1 MKKLLFLSVLLSGF
15 FIPKA
20 QQCLDINIVQKMES
34 LYMPESAAASY
45 KKCVT
50 NKNEKNQAVITQ
62 YGKDLQDIDSLI
74 ARTTRGFNNALL
86 STVSLTSFQ
95 QPSQQD
101 VSAAKD
107 MAERVKNMTP
117 EQQKAFAMQMAQQQ
131 QQNRAAQPIQDN
143 AAVSKLV
150 YETYDLAVNK
160 MRTLND
166 EFAARLKV
174 MNEAMSMEVKALK
187 KDDKTKCPQDI
198 VGLPACD
205 CTNKIEGKYW
215 QQVVAV
221 NNKYDQQK
229 TVLFQDYLTKI
240 KAIAVTVDNNVSA
253 CKNGDALKSPQLKK
267 MLFSAQSSAFSNAF
281 LVTTICMK
289 EAREEGADAY
299 VNKLNSDAN
308 VYDLSCSNA
317 SRSR

>member
-20 QQCLDINIVQKMES
+20 QQCLNISISQKMES
-34 LYMPESAAASY
+34 LSMPENAAASY

-50 NKNEKNQAVITQ
+50 SKNERSQTVIAS
-62 YGKDLQDIDSLI
+62 YGKDIQDMDTLI
-74 ARTTRGFNNALL
+74 AQTSRGFNNALL
-86 STVSLTSFQ
+86 STVSLTSVQ

-107 MAERVKNMTP
+107 LAEQVKNMTP
-117 EQQKAFAMQMAQQQ
+117 EQQKEFAMQMAQQQ
-131 QQNRAAQPIQDN
+131 QKNRAAQPMQDN

-160 MRTLND
+160 MRVVND
-166 EFAARLKV
+166 EFAAKLKA
-174 MNEAMSMEVKALK
+174 MNDAISTEVKGLK
-187 KDDKTKCPQDI
+187 KDDKTKCPSDI
-198 VGLPACD
+198 TGLPNCD

-215 QQVVAV
+215 QQVIAV
-221 NNKYDQQK
+221 NDKYDHQK
-229 TVLFQDYLTKI
+229 TALFQDYLARI
-240 KAIAVTVDNNVSA
+240 KAMAVTVDNNVST

-281 LVTTICMK
+281 LVTDICMK
-289 EAREEGADAY
+289 DARKEGADAY
-299 VNKLNSDAN
+299 LNKLNCDAN
-308 VYDLSCSNA
+308 VYDVSCSK
-317 SRSR
+317 R